1 MNSDLFLIV
10 SIILV
15 CVVLSYLYIK
25 QTKENFESHNVDEA
39 NLEAA
44 RNLSGNGPPANNIG
58 FENEQ
63 EAQEEVDMDDYIKKT
78 DLERA
83 AIASAREY
91 CPVPPNYNP
100 ANYIKKTEIDLQQS
114 CPKMPDLKDYV
125 LKSTIPPVQKC
136 PSCVCP
142 KVQVDAGLCK
152 KCPEPKNTCPP
163 PEPCSAEQCKKIV
176 KCEPWQKQV
185 SCPKCPAP
193 EPCPQLPQKVCP
205 AITIPDS
212 NIKCPEPKPC
222 PAPGPCRDGEGR
234 CPAQKEPKCNYR
246 GVVTKST
253 DEMIE
258 ELLTSDDPKLKEL
271 LEKLKNKIDINE
283 NVSPNNINR
292 MKEDIDRLLNSQGM
306 KHSNEVEPSQTT
318 ASTNLDISGVRI
330 ESDNNEYGNAPRYI
344 TDYKKFHTNNGPDA
358 FDNSCA
364 GGFCPYNTDL
374 NI

>member
-25 QTKENFESHNVDEA
+25 QTKEGFEAHSVDVS

-44 RNLSGNGPPANNIG
+44 KNLSNNSPPANSIG
-58 FENEQ
+58 FTSSEEP
-63 EAQEEVDMDDYIKKT
+63 EVDMDDYVRRT

-91 CPVPPNYNP
+91 CPVSPDYNP

-114 CPKMPDLKDYV
+114 CPKSPDLKDYV

-152 KCPEPKNTCPP
+152 ECPEPNTSCPA
-163 PEPCSAEQCKKIV
+163 PEPCSIEQCKKII

-212 NIKCPEPKPC
+212 NIKCPEPKAC
-222 PAPGPCRDGEGR
+222 PAPGPCKDGEGR
-234 CPAQKEPKCNYR
+234 CPEQEPAKCNYR
-246 GVVTKST
+246 GVVNKST

-258 ELLTSDDPKLKEL
+258 ELLNSNDPKLEEL
-271 LEKLKNKIDINE
+271 LERLKNKLDLNE

-292 MKEDIDRLLNSQGM
+292 MQDDINRLLNSQGLER
-306 KHSNEVEPSQTT
+306 SNELEPAQTM
-318 ASTNLDISGVRI
+318 ASTNLEISGVK
-330 ESDNNEYGNAPRYI
+330 ETNNDDMGYQNVPRYI
-344 TDYKKFHTNNGPDA
+344 TDYKKFQSSNGPDA
-358 FDNSCA
+358 FDNNC
-364 GGFCPYNTDL
+364 GGGLCPYNTNL

>member
-15 CVVLSYLYIK
+15 CIVLSYLYIK
-25 QTKENFESHNVDEA
+25 QTKESFENHNVDES
-39 NLEAA
+39 NLETA
-44 RNLSGNGPPANNIG
+44 RDLSSDEPPANSIG
-58 FENEQ
+58 FNTSAEPEI
-63 EAQEEVDMDDYIKKT
+63 DMDDYVKRT

-91 CPVPPNYNP
+91 CPVSPDYNP

-152 KCPEPKNTCPP
+152 KCPEPKNTCPA
-163 PEPCSAEQCKKIV
+163 PEPCSIEQCRKIV
-176 KCEPWQKQV
+176 KCEPWEKQV
-185 SCPKCPAP
+185 ACPKCPAP

-205 AITIPDS
+205 AISIPDS

-222 PAPGPCRDGEGR
+222 PAPGPCKDGQGR
-234 CPAQKEPKCNYR
+234 CPEQESPKCNYR

-258 ELLTSDDPKLKEL
+258 ELLNSNDPKLEEL
-271 LEKLKNKIDINE
+271 LEKLKNKIDLNE

-292 MKEDIDRLLNSQGM
+292 MKEDINRLLNSQGLER
-306 KHSNEVEPSQTT
+306 HNDFEPAQTSS
-318 ASTNLDISGVRI
+318 STNLEISGV
-330 ESDNNEYGNAPRYI
+330 EVNNNDNSSHQNVPRYI
-344 TDYKKFHTNNGPDA
+344 TDYKKFQEANGPDA
-358 FDNSCA
+358 YDNNCD
-364 GGFCPYNTDL
+364 GGLCPYNTNL